1 MLKKIE
7 IILWIASAIFAYAV
21 FLAVFYTDMLVW
33 NEKVFGVI
41 IPVAYINFVGVHIW
55 NRMK

>member
-21 FLAVFYTDMLVW
+21 FLTVFYTDLLGFY
-33 NEKVFGVI
+33 EKIVGTI
-41 IPVAYINFVGVHIW
+41 IPVAYINAVGVHIW
-55 NRMK
+55 NRI